1 MKTKIAAAL
10 WSLNYLGSE
19 QLPEIAAAWL
29 EQGLSS
35 PTMNILAGESQPMMS
50 EVGPMFQRVLHE
62 LNVNIPS
69 QAEAAGLLSKTIA
82 QEIVDGKKSP
92 NVGAEKIWS
101 LATDWEDA
109 NIPLAF
115 AGLASEHE
123 DFRDYQHQKYYGE
136 EYCKKVL
143 WEIEQQIINDARK
156 LLAD

>member
-1 MKTKIAAAL
+1 MAAAL

-29 EQGLSS
+29 AQGLSS
-35 PTMNILAGESQPMMS
+35 PTMNILAGESQPLMS

-69 QAEAAGLLSKTIA
+69 QAEAAELLSKTIA
-82 QEIVDGKKSP
+82 QEIVDGKKSL
-92 NVGAEKIWS
+92 NVGAEEIWS
-101 LATDWEDA
+101 LATDWKSA
-109 NIPLAF
+109 SIPLVF

-136 EYCKKVL
+136 KYCQQVL
-143 WEIEQQIINDARK
+143 KDIEQRIVDEARK
-156 LLAD
+156 LLVD